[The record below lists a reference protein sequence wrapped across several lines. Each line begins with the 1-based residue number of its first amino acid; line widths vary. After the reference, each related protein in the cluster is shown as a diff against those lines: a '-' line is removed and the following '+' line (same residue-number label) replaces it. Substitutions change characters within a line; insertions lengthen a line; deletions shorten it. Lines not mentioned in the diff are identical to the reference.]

1 MMKADSKRRVPST
14 AVLVVVGG
22 AIAAA
27 TWVSGEHGFAVALAI
42 FYAVAAAGAY
52 LWSGGNGDVAAIM
65 RVDGDERQRQ
75 MDREATAWAG
85 VVMGTFAIGGTIVQ
99 LFRGEDA
106 GPYSLVCA
114 AGGVSY
120 VVALLVLRS
129 RR

>member
-1 MMKADSKRRVPST
+1 MNVRLKRRVPST

-42 FYAVAAAGAY
+42 FYLVAGGVAY
-52 LWSGGNGDVAAIM
+52 LWSGGKGDVAAIM

-75 MDREATAWAG
+75 MDREATAWSG
-85 VVMGTFAIGGTIVQ
+85 VSMGAFAIAGTIVQ
-99 LFRGEDA
+99 LFRGEDP

-114 AGGVSY
+114 VGGVSY
-120 VVALLVLRS
+120 VIALLALRS